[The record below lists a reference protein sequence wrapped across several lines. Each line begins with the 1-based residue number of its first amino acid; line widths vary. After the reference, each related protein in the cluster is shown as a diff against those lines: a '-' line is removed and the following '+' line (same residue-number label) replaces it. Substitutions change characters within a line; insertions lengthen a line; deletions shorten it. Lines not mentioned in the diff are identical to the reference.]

1 MSSESTT
8 APAVLIVR
16 SPSCRVSATPA
27 GTPVLLPLGL
37 TAPGTVTAPP
47 VTGGAVT
54 VPGTVKPSGSNT
66 GVPAGVA
73 LTRHDGDL
81 TISTAGAVVDSLD
94 IYGFV
99 KINAPG
105 VVIKNTRIRGT
116 ATTIQRALVTSN
128 SAGAS
133 VTIQDSELYASSP
146 SPYIDGVR
154 GFNIT
159 VQRSNIH
166 HVIDTFHLT
175 GGNVRIESSWL
186 HDNVHYASDPLQG
199 GGASHDDSI
208 QIQAGSNIRILG
220 NTIEGAT
227 NSGIQFTQDSGIVSD
242 VQVVKNW
249 ADGGGCTIN
258 LAEKGR
264 GPFAGIVI
272 TDNVFGRDT
281 KHYNCAIISPTTT
294 KITAA
299 RNVFTDGTVAA
310 VQKG

>member
-1 MSSESTT
+1 M
-8 APAVLIVR
+8 
-16 SPSCRVSATPA
+16 
-27 GTPVLLPLGL
+27 
-37 TAPGTVTAPP
+37 
-47 VTGGAVT
+47 
-54 VPGTVKPSGSNT
+54 
-66 GVPAGVA
+66 
-73 LTRHDGDL
+73 
-81 TISTAGAVVDSLD
+81 D
-94 IYGFV
+94 IRGFV
-99 KINAPG
+99 QINAPG

-208 QIQAGSNIRILG
+208 QIQAGSNIRILE
-220 NTIEGAT
+220 I
-227 NSGIQFTQDSGIVSD
+227 
-242 VQVVKNW
+242 
-249 ADGGGCTIN
+249 
-258 LAEKGR
+258 GR
-264 GPFAGIVI
+264 AHV
-272 TDNVFGRDT
+272 
-281 KHYNCAIISPTTT
+281 
-294 KITAA
+294 
-299 RNVFTDGTVAA
+299 
-310 VQKG
+310 